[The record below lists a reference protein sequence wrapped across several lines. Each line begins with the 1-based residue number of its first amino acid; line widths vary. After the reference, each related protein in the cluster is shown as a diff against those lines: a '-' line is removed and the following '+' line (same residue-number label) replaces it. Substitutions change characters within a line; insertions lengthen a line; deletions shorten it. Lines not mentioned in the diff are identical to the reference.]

1 MLINNRTKPLRPIL
15 QANIAWADKIT
26 ICVAFFRNSGL
37 QEILKDLKKKEKGN
51 VQIIAGVGFYQTE
64 PIALMAAFKN
74 DFKLFLQKEDSKK
87 TFHPK
92 VYLFQKGRKY
102 RAIIGSS
109 NMTKG
114 GLVDNVEMS
123 FAFDSV
129 KDGATIKELK
139 EELEL
144 FTTSEDFES
153 VKSKLAIENY
163 KVKFDKYKKIVTPT
177 VKRASEEVKG
187 IHKFEVD
194 SFINYVEDNRDIIAD
209 VFEEKNKRY
218 QFAKRQLKKIA
229 KSKYSSASSFLDDY
243 QLVIDSFH
251 SSGLNRG
258 KTIFSEKYKTII
270 QLINQVQTIKPS
282 TKKTDFEKAK
292 ELLNKIPKLGINAL
306 TEILNTFHPKVFPVL
321 NGRTMSVLKKLG
333 LKKYKAPNSFSVDD
347 YFSYVEI
354 MKRIKEECGFDNFRK
369 TDLAISYYYSDEVK
383 K

>member
-1 MLINNRTKPLRPIL
+1 MLINNRTKPLLPIL

-37 QEILKDLKKKEKGN
+37 QEILKGLKKKEKGN
-51 VQIIAGVGFYQTE
+51 VQIIVGVGFYQTE

-74 DFKLFLQKEDSKK
+74 DFKLFLQKEDSSK

-123 FAFDSV
+123 FAFDSA
-129 KDGATIKELK
+129 KDGATINELKKELEFIK
-139 EELEL
+139 A
-144 FTTSEDFES
+144 SEDFEK
-153 VKSKLAIENY
+153 VRSKLSIENY
-163 KVKFDKYKKIVTPT
+163 KVKFDKYKKIVMPT
-177 VKRASEEVKG
+177 IKGAKKEVKK
-187 IHKFEVD
+187 IHRFEVD
-194 SFINYVEDNRDIIAD
+194 SFIDYVEDNRDIISD
-209 VFEEKNKRY
+209 VFEDKNKRY
-218 QFAKRQLKKIA
+218 QFAKSQLKKIA

-258 KTIFSEKYKTII
+258 KTIFSKKYKTII
-270 QLINQVQTIKPS
+270 QLIHQVQTIKPS

-292 ELLNKIPKLGINAL
+292 ELLNEIPKLGINAL

-321 NGRTMSVLKKLG
+321 NGRTMSVFENLG
-333 LKKYKAPNSFSVDD
+333 LKIYKAPNSFSVGD
-347 YFSYVEI
+347 YFQYVEI
-354 MKRIKEECGFDNFRK
+354 MTEVKKQCGFKDFRE
-369 TDLAISYYYSDEVK
+369 TDLAISYYYSDEVQK
-383 K
+383 